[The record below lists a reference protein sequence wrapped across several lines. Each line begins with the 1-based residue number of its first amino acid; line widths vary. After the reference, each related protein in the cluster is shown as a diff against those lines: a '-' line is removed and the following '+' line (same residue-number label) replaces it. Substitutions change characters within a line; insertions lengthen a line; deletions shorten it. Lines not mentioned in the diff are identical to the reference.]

1 MASVSAIRPLPA
13 DVLSQIR
20 SSVTIA
26 TLNDVVLN
34 LVKNS
39 LDSNASRIEVA
50 VDYSRG
56 SCSVEDDGVG
66 IEPVEFSERGG
77 LGKLHRKIDTV
88 VFVWNSQANSQQ
100 IHPRASNM
108 SKTTEDAAHSLL
120 CSLRSP

>member
-1 MASVSAIRPLPA
+1 MATVSSIFPLPA

-26 TLNDVVLN
+26 SLNDVVLD

-39 LDSNASRIEVA
+39 LDSNASNIEVA

-56 SCSVEDDGVG
+56 SCTVEDNGLG

-77 LGKLHRKIDTV
+77 LGKLHRK
-88 VFVWNSQANSQQ
+88 
-100 IHPRASNM
+100 
-108 SKTTEDAAHSLL
+108 
-120 CSLRSP
+120 